1 MSQPCR
7 GAAEP
12 ARYEHV
18 IVFWLQNQPPSRV
31 YGAPDAPYLNSL
43 ARGCATATNFH
54 WVWHASFPPI
64 TSGEGKTL
72 ARGCSSPTLPGCV
85 LASDNIFLQVR
96 ASGGT
101 WRAYV
106 EDMPSNCSS
115 TGSRLYSP
123 IHNPPL
129 YYSSISADC
138 RAWDVP
144 LGTTESGAFL
154 SDISNDTLATYTVV
168 VPNLCHDSHDCSLET
183 ADGWVNTWITRIVSS
198 KTYDRGTTAIFITWD
213 DSGTDPPQ
221 VDDCTLSDAPDCLVP
236 FYVISPSVRPGT
248 IVSERLTMYSLLR
261 TTEEQ
266 LGITTILGAAANAPS
281 LRPLFR
287 L

>member
-1 MSQPCR
+1 M
-7 GAAEP
+7 P

-18 IVFWLQNQPPSRV
+18 IVFWLQNQPPTAV
-31 YGAPDAPYLNSL
+31 YGLSTAPYLNYL
-43 ARGCATATNFH
+43 ASSCGIATKFH

-64 TSGEGKTL
+64 TSGDGKTL
-72 ARGCSSPTLPGCV
+72 ARSCQTPAPSGCMLSSE
-85 LASDNIFLQVR
+85 SIFSQVR
-96 ASGGT
+96 AAGGS

-115 TGSRLYSP
+115 SSSRLYSP

-138 RAWDVP
+138 RTWDVP
-144 LGTTESGAFL
+144 LGTTEAGAFA
-154 SDISNDTLATYTVV
+154 SDIRDETLATYTVV
-168 VPNLCHDSHDCSLET
+168 IPNLCHDSHDCSLET
-183 ADGWVNTWITRIVSS
+183 ADDWLNTWITRIVSS
-198 KTYDRGTTAIFITWD
+198 KSYGRGTTAIFITWD
-213 DSGTDPPQ
+213 DSGVDPPG
-221 VDDCTLSDAPDCLVP
+221 VEDCTLSDVPDCLVP

-248 IVSERLTMYSLLR
+248 IVSDRLTMYSLLR

-266 LGITTILGAAANAPS
+266 LGITTFLGAAANAPS